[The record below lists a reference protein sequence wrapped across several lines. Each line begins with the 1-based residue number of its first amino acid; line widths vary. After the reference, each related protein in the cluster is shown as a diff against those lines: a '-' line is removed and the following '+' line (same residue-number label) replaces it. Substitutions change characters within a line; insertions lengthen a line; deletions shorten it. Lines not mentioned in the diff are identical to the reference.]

1 MKKVLVF
8 FNAKPATVQIVSDD
22 ATTILEHYPNG
33 EALEMKIMIARI
45 SSLTGDHQE
54 FYVAADRDI
63 SQDEIHNALYKLTGE

>member
-8 FNAKPATVQIVSDD
+8 FNAKPASVQIVSDD
-22 ATTILEHYPNG
+22 ATTVQEHYPNG
-33 EALEMKIMIARI
+33 EVLEMKIMIARI

-63 SQDEIHNALYKLTGE
+63 SQEAIHDARYKLI